1 MGAGG
6 AGLGACGVI
15 HSRGRCVP
23 GAVPG
28 PVRRAAVWR
37 QSGPLSPPRAAV
49 QRSWEEGGR
58 AEGEPEAQAGS
69 KQVADPPAEGEGI
82 GGDLDSVYP
91 ETGEEVVAP
100 EVRATV
106 PQVWEVAS
114 PTRMSEPLIGVMR
127 RHAAH
132 GTHGQASCRVLWTL
146 LCPGSLALLP
156 GLSPRLRRMVLRGL
170 RPPPRH
176 FLDLAQ

>member
-1 MGAGG
+1 METVGAS
-6 AGLGACGVI
+6 V
-15 HSRGRCVP
+15 
-23 GAVPG
+23 
-28 PVRRAAVWR
+28 
-37 QSGPLSPPRAAV
+37 PPRAAV

-69 KQVADPPAEGEGI
+69 RWRILQQKGRELGVI
-82 GGDLDSVYP
+82 WIRFYP

-114 PTRMSEPLIGVMR
+114 PARMSEPLIGVMR

-132 GTHGQASCRVLWTL
+132 GTHGQASCRILWTL
-146 LCPGSLALLP
+146 LCPGSLASLP
-156 GLSPRLRRMVLRGL
+156 GLSPRLRRMVLWGL
-170 RPPPRH
+170 RPPSWH
-176 FLDLAQ
+176 FLDLAR